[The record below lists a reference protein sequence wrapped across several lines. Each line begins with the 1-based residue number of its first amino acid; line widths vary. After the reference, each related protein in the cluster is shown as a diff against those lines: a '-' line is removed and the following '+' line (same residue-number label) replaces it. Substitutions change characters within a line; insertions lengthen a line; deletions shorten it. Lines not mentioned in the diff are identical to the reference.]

1 MFQML
6 DKVDRKLRE
15 RLEKVTL
22 KAAEFGDN
30 GVVQWAA
37 RAAEDAQALGRVR
50 DRDVKALERLE
61 GTYNG
66 EFYRS
71 NSGVYA

>member
-6 DKVDRKLRE
+6 NRIDRQLRE

-37 RAAEDAQALGRVR
+37 RAAEDAQTLGRVR

-66 EFYRS
+66 EFYNN
-71 NSGVYA
+71 NSGAYA